1 MNRLDFCKL
10 MEQAK
15 IASGIPASEIS
26 FSMKM
31 LMPTLRRFEKGKHNF
46 SLAKVMEYLKVLHAQ
61 LVIYNEKST
70 ITVTEYGQLIKWLV
84 SARKA
89 NNYSQR
95 KLAEAIGISCD
106 MLSRVESN
114 KSNLSIDVLLKILEV
129 LGYNIEIKN
138 KA

>member
-31 LMPTLRRFEKGKHNF
+31 LMPTLRRFEKGEHNF
-46 SLAKVMEYLKVLHAQ
+46 SLVKVMEYLQVLHAQ

-70 ITVTEYGQLIKWLV
+70 VVVTEYSQLIEWLV
-84 SARKA
+84 SARK
-89 NNYSQR
+89 NGYTQR
-95 KLAEAIGISCD
+95 KLAEAVGISYV
-106 MLSRVESN
+106 MLARIESN
-114 KSNLSIDVLLKILEV
+114 KSSLSIDVYLKIIEV
-129 LGYNIEIKN
+129 LGYSVNIKLL
-138 KA
+138 

>member
-31 LMPTLRRFEKGKHNF
+31 LMPTLRRFEKGEHNF
-46 SLAKVMEYLKVLHAQ
+46 SLVKVMEYLQVLHAQ

-70 ITVTEYGQLIKWLV
+70 VVVTEYSQLIEWLV
-84 SARKA
+84 SARK
-89 NNYSQR
+89 NDYTQR
-95 KLAEAIGISCD
+95 KLAEAIGISYV
-106 MLSRVESN
+106 MLARIESN
-114 KSNLSIDVLLKILEV
+114 KSSLSIDVYLKIIEV
-129 LGYNIEIKN
+129 LGYSVNIKLL
-138 KA
+138 

>member
-31 LMPTLRRFEKGKHNF
+31 LMPTLRRFEKGEHNF
-46 SLAKVMEYLKVLHAQ
+46 SLVKVMEYLQVLHAQ

-70 ITVTEYGQLIKWLV
+70 VVVTEYSQLIEWLV
-84 SARKA
+84 SARK
-89 NNYSQR
+89 NGYTQR
-95 KLAEAIGISCD
+95 QLAEAVGISYV
-106 MLSRVESN
+106 MFARIESN
-114 KSNLSIDVLLKILEV
+114 KISLSLYLYLKIIEV
-129 LGYNIEIKN
+129 LGYSVNIKLL
-138 KA
+138 

>member
-10 MEQAK
+10 MEEAK

-31 LMPTLRRFEKGKHNF
+31 LMPTLRRFEKGEHNF
-46 SLAKVMEYLKVLHAQ
+46 SLVKVMEYLQVLHAQ

-70 ITVTEYGQLIKWLV
+70 VVVTEYSQLIEWLV
-84 SARKA
+84 SARK
-89 NNYSQR
+89 NRNTQR
-95 KLAEAIGISCD
+95 KLAEAIGISYV
-106 MLSRVESN
+106 MLARVESN

-129 LGYNIEIKN
+129 LGYSINIKLL
-138 KA
+138 

>member
-31 LMPTLRRFEKGKHNF
+31 LMPTLRRFEKGEHNF
-46 SLAKVMEYLKVLHAQ
+46 SLVKVMEYLQVLHAQ

-70 ITVTEYGQLIKWLV
+70 VVVTEYSQLIKWLV
-84 SARKA
+84 SARK
-89 NNYSQR
+89 NVYTQR
-95 KLAEAIGISCD
+95 KLAEAVGISYV
-106 MLSRVESN
+106 MLARIESN
-114 KSNLSIDVLLKILEV
+114 KSSLSIDVYLKIIEV
-129 LGYNIEIKN
+129 LGYSVNIKLL
-138 KA
+138 

>member
-31 LMPTLRRFEKGKHNF
+31 LMPTLRRFEKGEHNF
-46 SLAKVMEYLKVLHAQ
+46 SLVKVMEYLQVLHAQ

-70 ITVTEYGQLIKWLV
+70 VVVTEYNQLIEWLV
-84 SARKA
+84 SARK
-89 NNYSQR
+89 NGYTQR
-95 KLAEAIGISCD
+95 KLAEAVGISYV
-106 MLSRVESN
+106 MLARIESN
-114 KSNLSIDVLLKILEV
+114 KSSLSIDVYLKIIEA
-129 LGYNIEIKN
+129 LGYSVNIKLL
-138 KA
+138 

>member
-31 LMPTLRRFEKGKHNF
+31 LMPTLRRFEKGEHNF
-46 SLAKVMEYLKVLHAQ
+46 SLVKVMVYLQVLHAQ

-70 ITVTEYGQLIKWLV
+70 VVVTEYSQLIEWLV
-84 SARKA
+84 SARK
-89 NNYSQR
+89 NGYTQR
-95 KLAEAIGISCD
+95 QLAEAVGISYV
-106 MLSRVESN
+106 MLARIESN
-114 KSNLSIDVLLKILEV
+114 KSSLSIDVYLKIIEV
-129 LGYNIEIKN
+129 LGYSVNIKLL
-138 KA
+138 

>member
-31 LMPTLRRFEKGKHNF
+31 LMPTLRRFEKGEHNF
-46 SLAKVMEYLKVLHAQ
+46 SLVKVMEYLQVLHAQ

-70 ITVTEYGQLIKWLV
+70 VVVTEYSQLIEWLV
-84 SARKA
+84 SARK
-89 NNYSQR
+89 NGYTQR
-95 KLAEAIGISCD
+95 KLAEAVGISYV
-106 MLSRVESN
+106 MLARIESN
-114 KSNLSIDVLLKILEV
+114 KSSLSIDVCLNIIEV
-129 LGYNIEIKN
+129 LGYSFNSKIL
-138 KA
+138 

>member
-31 LMPTLRRFEKGKHNF
+31 LMPTLRRFEKGEHNF
-46 SLAKVMEYLKVLHAQ
+46 SLVKVMEYLQVLHAQ

-70 ITVTEYGQLIKWLV
+70 VVVTEYSQLIEWLV
-84 SARKA
+84 SARK
-89 NNYSQR
+89 NGYTQR
-95 KLAEAIGISCD
+95 KLAEAIGISYV
-106 MLSRVESN
+106 MLARIESN
-114 KSNLSIDVLLKILEV
+114 KSSLSIDVYLKIIEV
-129 LGYNIEIKN
+129 LGYSVNIKLL
-138 KA
+138 

>member
-31 LMPTLRRFEKGKHNF
+31 LMPTLRRFEKGEHNF
-46 SLAKVMEYLKVLHAQ
+46 SLVKVMEYLQVLHAQ

-70 ITVTEYGQLIKWLV
+70 VVVTEYSQLIEWLV
-84 SARKA
+84 SARK
-89 NNYSQR
+89 NGYTQR
-95 KLAEAIGISCD
+95 KLAEAVGISYV
-106 MLSRVESN
+106 MLARIESN
-114 KSNLSIDVLLKILEV
+114 KSSLSIDVYLKIIEV
-129 LGYNIEIKN
+129 LGYSVNIELL
-138 KA
+138 

>member
-31 LMPTLRRFEKGKHNF
+31 LMPTLRRFEKGEHNF
-46 SLAKVMEYLKVLHAQ
+46 SLVKVIEYLQVLHAQ

-70 ITVTEYGQLIKWLV
+70 VVVTEYSQLIEWLV
-84 SARKA
+84 SARK
-89 NNYSQR
+89 NGYTQR
-95 KLAEAIGISCD
+95 KLAEAVGISYV
-106 MLSRVESN
+106 MLARIESN
-114 KSNLSIDVLLKILEV
+114 KSSLSIDVYLKIIEV
-129 LGYNIEIKN
+129 LGYSVNIKLL
-138 KA
+138 

>member
-31 LMPTLRRFEKGKHNF
+31 LMPTLRRFEKGEHNF
-46 SLAKVMEYLKVLHAQ
+46 SLVKVMEYLQVLHAQ

-70 ITVTEYGQLIKWLV
+70 VVVTEYSQLIEWLV
-84 SARKA
+84 SARK
-89 NNYSQR
+89 NGYTQR
-95 KLAEAIGISCD
+95 KLAEAVGISYV
-106 MLSRVESN
+106 MLARIESN
-114 KSNLSIDVLLKILEV
+114 KSNLSIDVYLKIIEV
-129 LGYNIEIKN
+129 LGYSVNIKLL
-138 KA
+138 

>member
-31 LMPTLRRFEKGKHNF
+31 LMPTLRRFEKGEHNF
-46 SLAKVMEYLKVLHAQ
+46 SLVKVMEYLQVLHAQ

-70 ITVTEYGQLIKWLV
+70 VVVTEYNQLIEWLV
-84 SARKA
+84 SARK
-89 NNYSQR
+89 NGYTQR
-95 KLAEAIGISCD
+95 KLAEAVGISYV
-106 MLSRVESN
+106 MLARIESN
-114 KSNLSIDVLLKILEV
+114 KSSLSIDVYLKIIEV
-129 LGYNIEIKN
+129 LGYSVNIKLL
-138 KA
+138 

>member
-31 LMPTLRRFEKGKHNF
+31 LMPTLRRFEKGEHNF
-46 SLAKVMEYLKVLHAQ
+46 SLVKVMGYLQVLHAQ

-70 ITVTEYGQLIKWLV
+70 VVVTEYSQLIEWLV
-84 SARKA
+84 SARK
-89 NNYSQR
+89 NGYTQR
-95 KLAEAIGISCD
+95 QLAEAVGISYV
-106 MLSRVESN
+106 MLARIESN
-114 KSNLSIDVLLKILEV
+114 KSSLSIDVYLKIIEV
-129 LGYNIEIKN
+129 LGYSVNIKLL
-138 KA
+138 

>member
-31 LMPTLRRFEKGKHNF
+31 LMPTLRRFEKGEHNF
-46 SLAKVMEYLKVLHAQ
+46 SLVKVMEYLQVLHAQ

-70 ITVTEYGQLIKWLV
+70 VVVTEYNQLIEWLV
-84 SARKA
+84 SARK
-89 NNYSQR
+89 NGYTQR
-95 KLAEAIGISCD
+95 KLAEAVGISYV
-106 MLSRVESN
+106 MLARIESN
-114 KSNLSIDVLLKILEV
+114 KSSLSIDVYLKIIEA
-129 LGYNIEIKN
+129 LGYEIKI
-138 KA
+138 KSV